1 MNARNKYVFAL
12 FALAAVCLIWGTTYL
27 VLRIGVIGFPPFLFS
42 SLRQLFAGGLLVG
55 ALLLFTKTK
64 FPNWTVVFNQAIAGF
79 FMFTMGNGLVGWAEV
94 SISSGMAAIISSMV
108 PIWIILLNLK
118 VNRDEKPNFP
128 IVAGLLIGLSGILMI
143 FGQHL
148 KEFGDQTYQLS
159 IGIMFIAN
167 IAWAAGSVWIKK
179 KNQDSNLF
187 MNAGL
192 QMLFGGIF
200 LLPFSLMFDDY
211 SKFELTSSVL
221 FALSYLIIVGS
232 IIAYLCF
239 TFAIKQLPMTI
250 VSLYAYINPLVAVIL
265 GWIVLGEKFTLN
277 ICIAMIITVAGVYLV
292 NRGYQLRK
300 EWKAELA
307 NGKS

>member
-1 MNARNKYVFAL
+1 MNSKNKSFLAII
-12 FALAAVCLIWGTTYL
+12 ALAAVCLIWGTTYL
-27 VLRIGVIGFPPFLFS
+27 VLRIGVTGFPAFLFS
-42 SLRQLFAGGLLVG
+42 ALRQLFAGGILIG

-64 FPNWTVVFNQAIAGF
+64 FPDWTVVLHQAIAGF

-94 SISSGMAAIISSMV
+94 YISSGMAAIISSMV

-118 VNRDEKPNFP
+118 VNQDEKPNFP
-128 IVAGLLIGLSGILMI
+128 IVAGLIIGFSGILMI

-148 KEFGDQTYQLS
+148 KEFSIPAYQLG
-159 IGIMFIAN
+159 IGAMFIAN
-167 IAWAAGSVWIKK
+167 ISWAAGSVWIKK
-179 KNQDSNLF
+179 KNQHSNLF

-200 LLPFSLMFDDY
+200 MLPLSGLFDDY
-211 SKFELTSSVL
+211 SNFKFSSSVL

-250 VSLYAYINPLVAVIL
+250 VSLYAYINPLVAVLL
-265 GWIVLGEKFTLN
+265 GWIILGEKFSVS
-277 ICIAMIITVAGVYLV
+277 ICIAMFITIAGVYLV
-292 NRGYQLRK
+292 NRGYHLRK

-307 NGKS
+307 DEK

>member
-1 MNARNKYVFAL
+1 M
-12 FALAAVCLIWGTTYL
+12 IWGTTYL
-27 VLRIGVIGFPPFLFS
+27 VLRIGVTGFPAFLFS
-42 SLRQLFAGGLLVG
+42 ALRQLFAGGILIG

-64 FPNWTVVFNQAIAGF
+64 FPDWTVVLHQAIAGF

-94 SISSGMAAIISSMV
+94 YISSGMAAIISSMV

-118 VNRDEKPNFP
+118 VNQDEKPNFP
-128 IVAGLLIGLSGILMI
+128 IVAGLIIGFSGILMI

-148 KEFGDQTYQLS
+148 KEFSIPAYQLG
-159 IGIMFIAN
+159 IGAMFIAN
-167 IAWAAGSVWIKK
+167 ISWAAGSVWIKK
-179 KNQDSNLF
+179 KNQHSNLF

-200 LLPFSLMFDDY
+200 MLPLSGLFDDY
-211 SKFELTSSVL
+211 SNFKFSSSVL

-250 VSLYAYINPLVAVIL
+250 VSLYAYINPLVAVLL
-265 GWIVLGEKFTLN
+265 GWIILGEKFSLS
-277 ICIAMIITVAGVYLV
+277 ICIAMFITIAGVYLV
-292 NRGYQLRK
+292 NRGYHLRK

-307 NGKS
+307 DEK